1 MDNLIDKYQLKV
13 PEGLISTLETI
24 RNENKP
30 LDDIK

>member
-13 PEGLISTLETI
+13 PEELIPTLETI

-30 LDDIK
+30 LDDI